1 MKKPLFILFFILVNT
16 YTLSA
21 QHDTMLGKWTEE
33 YSTYLDTLDA
43 GKEAMNLDYKA
54 FTSGKKILSKEF
66 IRIAKTTPKEGESW
80 ILTLSKEN
88 QVYWMTDGKHK
99 WKLQYNS
106 KEPLFTATLFDSVN
120 VIYFDEK
127 ANRLVLK
134 RKNTN
139 GQSTVLKR
147 L

>member
-1 MKKPLFILFFILVNT
+1 MKKVLFILCFILVNT
-16 YTLSA
+16 YTLLA
-21 QHDTMLGKWTEE
+21 QHDTMLGKWAEE
-33 YSTYLDTLDA
+33 YSTYIDTLDA

-54 FTSGKKILSKEF
+54 YKSGKKILPKEF
-66 IRIAKTTPKEGESW
+66 IRITKTTPKEGESW
-80 ILTLSKEN
+80 ILTLSKEDKD
-88 QVYWMTDGKHK
+88 YWMTDGKNK

-106 KEPLFTATLFDSVN
+106 NEHLYTISMFESVN
-120 VIYFDEK
+120 VIYYDEK

-134 RKNTN
+134 NKNNN

>member
-1 MKKPLFILFFILVNT
+1 MKKPLFILFFILVNA

-43 GKEAMNLDYKA
+43 GKEAMNLDYNAYK
-54 FTSGKKILSKEF
+54 SGKKILPKEF
-66 IRIAKTTPKEGESW
+66 IRITKTTPKEGESW
-80 ILTLSKEN
+80 ILKLSKED
-88 QVYWMTDGKHK
+88 QDYWMNDGENK

-106 KEPLFTATLFDSVN
+106 KEHHFRATMFDRIN
-120 VIYFDEK
+120 VIYYDENYK
-127 ANRLVLK
+127 RLVLK
-134 RKNTN
+134 NKDNN
-139 GQSTVLKR
+139 GQSSFLKR